1 MDGVRERNKH
11 IGRDVERMRDR
22 YLERDRGYLEI
33 YGRELGGIERNIY
46 MHEKK
51 GTLKTFLLYVTIQ
64 KNCFLLILCTS
75 LDVNLTYLLCLNILR
90 AWFYSP
96 YHVCVFPLYNA
107 CAFCECI
114 NSGLSLSDNK
124 FTL

>member
-1 MDGVRERNKH
+1 MDGVRERKKH

-51 GTLKTFLLYVTIQ
+51 GTLKTFSLFLTIE
-64 KNCFLLILCTS
+64 KICFLMILSVT
-75 LDVNLTYLLCLNILR
+75 LAVHLTIN
-90 AWFYSP
+90 
-96 YHVCVFPLYNA
+96 
-107 CAFCECI
+107 CA
-114 NSGLSLSDNK
+114 
-124 FTL
+124 